1 MKVSFWHCY
10 KTCCNKQHWK
20 HRKYWTLDVWSGCLD
35 SELFDFGLFDSGRLD
50 LWTLDDSGLIELGR
64 LYAWTL
70 DNWTLELWTL
80 GARKFFPFLV
90 TSISFLLLVNVQP
103 LIILSTIRLMY
114 YDSGAELIVI
124 NRTCYNWYYNSNS
137 LTTQQVGNWP

>member
-1 MKVSFWHCY
+1 MRFEWQCLKRHTENTGLCMY
-10 KTCCNKQHWK
+10 G
-20 HRKYWTLDVWSGCLD
+20 LDVWTLNSWTSD
-35 SELFDFGLFDSGRLD
+35 SWIWTTGHLYSGRLN

-90 TSISFLLLVNVQP
+90 TSISFLLLVNVEF
-103 LIILSTIRLMY
+103 LIISSTLRLMY
-114 YDSGAELIVI
+114 YGPVERAADDCYYTNLLRLI
-124 NRTCYNWYYNSNS
+124 
-137 LTTQQVGNWP
+137 L